1 MVNTMKTQ
9 NVHVF
14 ILDYPQLI
22 HDLHEDFPLAPEI
35 LMIDESMLLDKQKL
49 LLTDWVGNLQFI

>member
-35 LMIDESMLLDKQKL
+35 LMIDESMLLDKQMMMI
-49 LLTDWVGNLQFI
+49 TE